1 MRLRKSS
8 FVHQIEVGPNSVLL
22 IHAISQL
29 KLKVDDE
36 LARLVTYF
44 SEWREFP
51 SAFAEIA
58 KLLPYDEQVQA
69 GVIGALHERDLLTE
83 KSPEEELAAVA
94 ARLGPTHGRDPE
106 ELLDRYRRE
115 LREGTRDYWTVK
127 AAQTIQDVGSTRP
140 RLDLIVFGD
149 CDVHMEADFLRR
161 EAERRGYDL
170 RVAATAPDDFA
181 FAAEHRHDAI
191 LIGALHARHFI
202 TQTPQAGGEPYE
214 IYIAQARNVL
224 ARLREKTS
232 APILIDNLPEPTVQ
246 PLGLAER
253 GRSGHRTRFRSA
265 NVALAELAET
275 FPDVYVVDI
284 AAALAAEG
292 SIRLVDDWQV
302 GFTHMGSPGWML
314 QRPETEKAAVHHVM
328 PDMNSLVQ
336 VVDGNPYIR
345 EAAMARTHVDTLVAV
360 LGLGRKKCVIV
371 DLDNTLW
378 PGVLA
383 ETGAPFAWEPSV
395 SGVFSF
401 IGLYFGLHEALLCL
415 KKRGIVLAC
424 VSKNDEAV
432 VRELWKYPDSYPR
445 ERLLTLDD
453 FVTVRINWDDK
464 ADNIRSIAEE
474 LGFAY
479 DTFLFIDD
487 HPVERD
493 RVRQF
498 LPEVEVWGDDLFA
511 LRRALLDDPRLQVP
525 RLTDESANRTQLVKA
540 QLGRQRLQAEAADE
554 PSYLASLRVKTRI
567 ERVAPDARF
576 DRIEE
581 LFRRTTQF
589 NATGRP
595 FTAAQLASLAAS
607 PNASVFALYVSDRF
621 ADHGLVGAAV
631 IEDREVT
638 GLVMSCRVLG
648 IGVEHEFVRHIVSAV
663 GAGAV
668 TARIVPTARNIPVR
682 NIYRDNGFL
691 SGQNGVWRR
700 ESADDAGSSASLVP
714 AEPSGPRCNTQGQL
728 SADPVD

>member
-8 FVHQIEVGPNSVLL
+8 FVHQIEVGSNSVLL
-22 IHAISQL
+22 VHAISQL

-36 LARLVTYF
+36 LARLMTFF

-51 SAFAEIA
+51 NAFAEIA

-69 GVIGALHERDLLTE
+69 GVIGALRERDLLTE
-83 KSPEEELAAVA
+83 KSPEEELAGVA
-94 ARLGPTHGRDPE
+94 AQLSPTHGRDPE

-115 LREGTRDYWTVK
+115 QREGAGTRDYWSVK
-127 AAQTIQDVGSTRP
+127 ATQTIQDVSNTRP

-149 CDVHMEADFLRR
+149 CDVQMESDFLRR

-181 FAAEHRHDAI
+181 FAAEHTHDAV
-191 LIGALHARHFI
+191 LIGALRARHFI
-202 TQTPQAGGEPYE
+202 TQAPQIGGEPYE

-253 GRSGHRTRFRSA
+253 GRSGHRTRFRIA
-265 NVALAELAET
+265 NVALAELAEA

-284 AAALAAEG
+284 AASLAAEG
-292 SIRLVDDWQV
+292 SIPLVDDWQV

-314 QRPETEKAAVHHVM
+314 QRPEIEKAAVHHLM
-328 PDMNSLVQ
+328 PDMSSLIQ
-336 VVDGNPYIR
+336 AVDGNPYIR
-345 EAAMARTHVDTLVAV
+345 EATIARTHVDTLVAV

-401 IGLYFGLHEALLCL
+401 VGLYFGLHEALLCL

-453 FVTVRINWDDK
+453 FVTHRINWNDK
-464 ADNIRSIAEE
+464 VDNIRSIAEE

-498 LPEVEVWGDDLFA
+498 LPEIEVWGEDLFA
-511 LRRALLDDPRLQVP
+511 LRRVLLDDPRLQVP
-525 RLTDESANRTQLVKA
+525 RLTEESVNRTQLVKA

-554 PSYLASLRVKTRI
+554 RSYLASLQVKTHI
-567 ERVAPDARF
+567 ERVLPDARF

-589 NATGRP
+589 NATGRQLRQHSWRASRLCRMHCCSLSTCRTGSP
-595 FTAAQLASLAAS
+595 IMAWWGPLSSRTAKSLA
-607 PNASVFALYVSDRF
+607 
-621 ADHGLVGAAV
+621 
-631 IEDREVT
+631 
-638 GLVMSCRVLG
+638 
-648 IGVEHEFVRHIVSAV
+648 
-663 GAGAV
+663 
-668 TARIVPTARNIPVR
+668 
-682 NIYRDNGFL
+682 
-691 SGQNGVWRR
+691 W
-700 ESADDAGSSASLVP
+700 
-714 AEPSGPRCNTQGQL
+714 
-728 SADPVD
+728 

>member
-8 FVHQIEVGPNSVLL
+8 FVHQIDVGPNSVLL

-36 LARLVTYF
+36 LGRLMRYF
-44 SEWREFP
+44 SEWRQFP
-51 SAFAEIA
+51 QAFREL
-58 KLLPYDEQVQA
+58 KGLLPYEDEIVA
-69 GVIGALHERDLLTE
+69 GTVNALRERGLLTE
-83 KSPEEELAAVA
+83 QGVEEELAGIA

-106 ELLDRYRRE
+106 ELLERYRRE
-115 LREGTRDYWTVK
+115 LKEGTRDYWSVTSSQTVQAFGGAK
-127 AAQTIQDVGSTRP
+127 L
-140 RLDLIVFGD
+140 RLDLILLGD

-191 LIGALHARHFI
+191 LVGALHARHFI
-202 TQTPQAGGEPYE
+202 TQPPQPGGEPYE

-224 ARLREKTS
+224 LRLREKTS

-253 GRSGHRTRFRSA
+253 GRMGHRTRFRFA

-275 FPDVYVVDI
+275 IADVYVVDI
-284 AAALAAEG
+284 AAALAARG
-292 SIRLVDDWQV
+292 SIPLVDDWQV
-302 GFTHMGSPGWML
+302 GFTHLGSPGWML
-314 QRPETEKAAVHHVM
+314 QRPEIEKVAVHHVM
-328 PDMNSLVQ
+328 PEMKSLMQ
-336 VVDGNPYIR
+336 AVDGNPYLR
-345 EAAMARTHVDTLVAV
+345 EAASAQAHLDTLVGV

-383 ETGAPFAWEPSV
+383 ETGAPFAWEPQV
-395 SGVFSF
+395 SGVFSY

-453 FVTVRINWDDK
+453 FVTHRINWNDK
-464 ADNIRSIAEE
+464 AENIRAIADE
-474 LGFAY
+474 LGFA
-479 DTFLFIDD
+479 DDAFLFIDD
-487 HPVERD
+487 NPVERD

-498 LPEVEVWGDDLFA
+498 LPEVEVWGEDIYA

-540 QLGRQRLQAEAADE
+540 QLGRQRLKAETTDE
-554 PSYLASLRVKTRI
+554 QSYLASLEIRTRI
-567 ERVAPDARF
+567 DEMTSEAKF
-576 DRIEE
+576 DRVEE

-589 NATGRP
+589 NATGRL
-595 FTAAQLASLAAS
+595 FTAAQLGSLAAS
-607 PNASVFALYVSDRF
+607 PSARVFALYVSDRF

-631 IEDREVT
+631 VEAGEIT

-648 IGVEHEFVRHIVSAV
+648 MGVEHEFMRYIVDAI
-663 GAGAV
+663 GASEIGA
-668 TARIVPTARNIPVR
+668 TIVPTARNIPVR
-682 NIYRDNGFL
+682 NIYRDNGFAL
-691 SGQNGVWRR
+691 DDGGTWRWKR
-700 ESADDAGSSASLVP
+700 TQEV
-714 AEPSGPRCNTQGQL
+714 AEPALVAG
-728 SADPVD
+728 

>member
-8 FVHQIEVGPNSVLL
+8 FVHQIDVGPNSVLL
-22 IHAISQL
+22 VHAISQL

-36 LARLVTYF
+36 LGRLMRFF

-51 SAFAEIA
+51 QAFPEVRA
-58 KLLPYDEQVQA
+58 LLPYDDEIVA
-69 GVIGALHERDLLTE
+69 KTVNALRERGLLTE
-83 KSPEEELAAVA
+83 QGEAEELAAVA

-115 LREGTRDYWTVK
+115 LKEGTRDYWSVTSSQTVR
-127 AAQTIQDVGSTRP
+127 AFGSARP
-140 RLDLIVFGD
+140 RLDLILLGD

-161 EAERRGYDL
+161 EAEGRGYEL
-170 RVAATAPDDFA
+170 HVAATAPDDFN

-191 LIGALHARHFI
+191 LVGALHARHFI
-202 TQTPQAGGEPYE
+202 TEPPQGGGEPYE

-224 ARLREKTS
+224 LRLREKTS

-253 GRSGHRTRFRSA
+253 GRMGHRTRFRFA

-275 FPDVYVVDI
+275 IPDVHVIDI
-284 AAALAAEG
+284 AAALAACG
-292 SIRLVDDWQV
+292 STRLIDDGQV

-314 QRPETEKAAVHHVM
+314 QRPESEKAAVHHVM
-328 PDMNSLVQ
+328 PEMKSLVQ
-336 VVDGNPYIR
+336 AVEGNPYLR
-345 EAAMARTHVDTLVAV
+345 EAVSARAHLDALVGV

-383 ETGAPFAWEPSV
+383 ETGAPFAWEPQV

-424 VSKNDEAV
+424 VSKNDETV

-453 FVTVRINWDDK
+453 FVTHRINWNDK
-464 ADNIRSIAEE
+464 AQNIRAIADE
-474 LGFAY
+474 LGFA
-479 DTFLFIDD
+479 DNTFLFIDD
-487 HPVERD
+487 NPVERD

-498 LPEVEVWGDDLFA
+498 LPEVEVWGEDIYA

-540 QLGRQRLQAEAADE
+540 QLGRQRLKAETADE
-554 PSYLASLRVKTRI
+554 QSYLVSLQIRTRI
-567 ERVAPDARF
+567 EQMAPDAKF
-576 DRIEE
+576 DRVEE

-589 NATGRP
+589 NATGRL
-595 FTAAQLASLAAS
+595 FTAAQLKGFAAS
-607 PNASVFALYVSDRF
+607 PQARVFALHVSDRF

-631 IEDREVT
+631 VEAGEIT

-648 IGVEHEFVRHIVSAV
+648 MGVEHEFVRRIVEAV
-663 GAGAV
+663 GGGEIGA
-668 TARIVPTARNIPVR
+668 TIIPTARNIPVR
-682 NIYRDNGFL
+682 NIYRDNGFVL
-691 SGQNGVWRR
+691 DASGRWRWR
-700 ESADDAGSSASLVP
+700 SAQAV
-714 AEPSGPRCNTQGQL
+714 AEPALVAG
-728 SADPVD
+728 

>member
-8 FVHQIEVGPNSVLL
+8 FVHQIPVGPNNVLL
-22 IHAISQL
+22 VHAISGQ

-36 LARLVTYF
+36 LARLMTYL

-51 SAFAEIA
+51 GALGEIA
-58 KLLPYDEQVQA
+58 KLLPYDERVQA
-69 GVIGALHERDLLTE
+69 GVIGALRERDLLTE
-83 KSPEEELAAVA
+83 QSPEEELAAVA
-94 ARLGPTHGRDPE
+94 DRLGPTHGRDPE

-115 LREGTRDYWTVK
+115 LKEGARDCWTVG
-127 AAQTIQDVGSTRP
+127 AAQTIRDIGGARP
-140 RLDLIVFGD
+140 RLDLIVIGD
-149 CDVHMEADFLRR
+149 CDVHMEVDFLRR

-181 FAAEHRHDAI
+181 FAAEHKHDAV
-191 LIGALHARHFI
+191 LVGALHARHFI
-202 TQTPQAGGEPYE
+202 TQTAQAGGESHE
-214 IYIAQARNVL
+214 IYMAQARNVL
-224 ARLREKTS
+224 ARLRERTS

-253 GRSGHRTRFRSA
+253 GRNGHRTRFRWV
-265 NVALAELAET
+265 NIALAELAET

-292 SIRLVDDWQV
+292 SIPLVDDWQV

-314 QRPETEKAAVHHVM
+314 QRPETEKAAVHYLM
-328 PDMNSLVQ
+328 PDMNSLAQAVG
-336 VVDGNPYIR
+336 GNPYIR
-345 EAAMARTHVDTLVAV
+345 ETANARTHVDMLVAV
-360 LGLGRKKCVIV
+360 LGLGRKKCVVV

-453 FVTVRINWDDK
+453 FVTHRINWSDK
-464 ADNIRSIAEE
+464 VDNIRSIADE

-493 RVRQF
+493 RVKQF
-498 LPEVEVWGDDLFA
+498 LPDVEVWGEDPFA

-554 PSYLASLRVKTRI
+554 QSYLASLQVRTRI
-567 ERVAPDARF
+567 EQVLPDARF
-576 DRIEE
+576 DRVEE

-589 NATGRP
+589 NATGRQ
-595 FTAAQLASLAAS
+595 FAAARLASLASS
-607 PNASVFALYVSDRF
+607 PNALVFALHVSDRF

-631 IEDREVT
+631 IEGREIT

-648 IGVEHEFVRHIVSAV
+648 MGVEHEFMRQIMSAV
-663 GAGAV
+663 GTGV
-668 TARIVPTARNIPVR
+668 VSARIVPTSRNIPVR
-682 NIYRDNGFL
+682 NVYRDNGFAL
-691 SGQNGVWRR
+691 DQDGVWRC
-700 ESADDAGSSASLVP
+700 ENADAASLVP
-714 AEPSGPRCNTQGQL
+714 AEPSGRQRDTRGQL
-728 SADPVD
+728 STDPVD

>member
-1 MRLRKSS
+1 M
-8 FVHQIEVGPNSVLL
+8 
-22 IHAISQL
+22 
-29 KLKVDDE
+29 
-36 LARLVTYF
+36 
-44 SEWREFP
+44 
-51 SAFAEIA
+51 
-58 KLLPYDEQVQA
+58 
-69 GVIGALHERDLLTE
+69 
-83 KSPEEELAAVA
+83 
-94 ARLGPTHGRDPE
+94 
-106 ELLDRYRRE
+106 
-115 LREGTRDYWTVK
+115 
-127 AAQTIQDVGSTRP
+127 QDIRGTRP
-140 RLDLIVFGD
+140 RLDLVVLGD

-181 FAAEHRHDAI
+181 FAAEHKHDAV

-202 TQTPQAGGEPYE
+202 AQPSQLGGEPFE

-224 ARLREKTS
+224 SRLREKTS

-253 GRSGHRTRFRSA
+253 GRNGHRTRFRLA
-265 NVALAELAET
+265 NVALAELTET
-275 FPDVYVVDI
+275 FPDVYFVDI

-292 SIRLVDDWQV
+292 SVPLVDDWQV

-314 QRPETEKAAVHHVM
+314 QRPEAEKAAVHHLM
-328 PDMNSLVQ
+328 PEMNSLVQ
-336 VVDGNPYIR
+336 IVDGNPYIR
-345 EAAMARTHVDTLVAV
+345 EAAIARTHVDTLVAV

-453 FVTVRINWDDK
+453 FVTVRINWNDK
-464 ADNIRSIAEE
+464 VDNIRSIADE
-474 LGFAY
+474 LGFAHH
-479 DTFLFIDD
+479 TFLFIDD

-498 LPEVEVWGDDLFA
+498 LPEIEVWGEDLFA

-525 RLTDESANRTQLVKA
+525 RLSDESANRTQLVKA
-540 QLGRQRLQAEAADE
+540 QLGRQRLQAEAADAQ
-554 PSYLASLRVKTRI
+554 SYLASLQVKTRI
-567 ERVAPDARF
+567 ERTMPDAKF
-576 DRIEE
+576 DRMEE
-581 LFRRTTQF
+581 LFHRTTQF
-589 NATGRP
+589 NATGQQ
-595 FTAAQLASLAAS
+595 FTAARLASLAAS
-607 PNASVFALYVSDRF
+607 PNAVVFALHVSDRF

-631 IEDREVT
+631 IEEREIT

-648 IGVEHEFVRHIVSAV
+648 MGVEHEFIRHIVSAV
-663 GAGAV
+663 GEGGI
-668 TARIVPTARNIPVR
+668 TARIVPMARNIPVR
-682 NIYRDNGFL
+682 NIYRDNGFVL
-691 SGQNGVWRR
+691 DQSGVWRW
-700 ESADDAGSSASLVP
+700 ESADDAATSASLVP
-714 AEPSGPRCNTQGQL
+714 SEPSGAKQGQFR
-728 SADPVD
+728 AHPVD

>member
-8 FVHQIEVGPNSVLL
+8 FVHQIAVGPNSVLL
-22 IHAISQL
+22 VHAISQQ

-36 LARLVTYF
+36 LARLMTYF
-44 SEWREFP
+44 SEGREFP
-51 SAFAEIA
+51 GAFAEVR
-58 KLLPYDEQVQA
+58 KLLPYDDQIIA
-69 GVIGALHERDLLTE
+69 GTISALHERDFLTE
-83 KSPEEELAAVA
+83 KGEQEELAAA
-94 ARLGPTHGRDPE
+94 AERLGPTHGRDPE

-115 LREGTRDYWTVK
+115 LKEGTRDYWSVR
-127 AAQTIQDVGSTRP
+127 ASQTIPDVGRAKP
-140 RLDLIVFGD
+140 RLDLILFGD
-149 CDVHMEADFLRR
+149 CDVHMEADFLRQ

-181 FAAEHRHDAI
+181 FAAEHKHDAV
-191 LIGALHARHFI
+191 LVGALHARHFI

-253 GRSGHRTRFRSA
+253 GRNGHRTRFRAA
-265 NVALAELAET
+265 NVALAELAEN
-275 FPDVYVVDI
+275 FPDVYVVDV
-284 AAALAAEG
+284 AAVLAAEG
-292 SIRLVDDWQV
+292 SIPLVDDWQV

-314 QRPETEKAAVHHVM
+314 QRPETEKAAVHHLM
-328 PDMNSLVQ
+328 PEMNSLIQ
-336 VVDGNPYIR
+336 AVDGNPYIR
-345 EAAMARTHVDTLVAV
+345 EAAIARTHVDTLVAV

-453 FVTVRINWDDK
+453 FVTHRINWNDK
-464 ADNIRSIAEE
+464 ADNIRSIADE

-498 LPEVEVWGDDLFA
+498 LPEIEVWGEDLFA
-511 LRRALLDDPRLQVP
+511 LRRALLNDPRLQIP

-540 QLGRQRLQAEAADE
+540 QLGRQRLQAEAANE
-554 PSYLASLRVKTRI
+554 RSYLASLQVKTRI
-567 ERVAPDARF
+567 ERVLPDAKF

-589 NATGRP
+589 NATGRQ
-595 FTAAQLASLAAS
+595 FTAAGLASLAVS
-607 PNASVFALYVSDRF
+607 PNALVFALYVSDRF
-621 ADHGLVGAAV
+621 ADHGLVGAIV
-631 IEDREVT
+631 IEDREIS

-648 IGVEHEFVRHIVSAV
+648 MGVEHEFMQHMMSAV
-663 GAGAV
+663 GDGV
-668 TARIVPTARNIPVR
+668 VSARIVPTSRNIPVR
-682 NIYRDNGFL
+682 NIYRDNGFVL
-691 SGQNGVWRR
+691 DQNGVWRW
-700 ESADDAGSSASLVP
+700 ENANAAACASLVP
-714 AEPSGPRCNTQGQL
+714 AAPSGRARDTQGQL
-728 SADPVD
+728 SADTVD

>member
-1 MRLRKSS
+1 MRLRRSS
-8 FVHQIEVGPNSVLL
+8 FVHQIDVAPNSVLL
-22 IHAISQL
+22 VHAISQL
-29 KLKVDDE
+29 KLKVDEE
-36 LARLVTYF
+36 LGRLMRYF

-51 SAFAEIA
+51 GAFAEIA

-69 GVIGALHERDLLTE
+69 GVVGALLERDLLTE
-83 KSPEEELAAVA
+83 RSPEEELAAVA

-115 LREGTRDYWTVK
+115 LKEGARDYWTVK
-127 AAQTIQDVGSTRP
+127 AAQTVQDVCNGRP

-161 EAERRGYDL
+161 EAERRGFDL

-181 FAAEHRHDAI
+181 FAAEHKHDAV
-191 LIGALHARHFI
+191 LLGALHARHFI
-202 TQTPQAGGEPYE
+202 TQTPTPGGEPHD
-214 IYIAQARNVL
+214 IYIAQARNAL
-224 ARLREKTS
+224 LRLREKTA

-253 GRSGHRTRFRSA
+253 GRHGHRTRFRSA
-265 NVALAELAET
+265 NVALAELAEAV
-275 FPDVYVVDI
+275 PDVYVVDV
-284 AAALAAEG
+284 AAALAAVG
-292 SIRLVDDWQV
+292 NIALVDDWQV

-314 QRPETEKAAVHHVM
+314 QRPESEKAAVHGLM
-328 PDMNSLVQ
+328 PEMDNLIRI
-336 VVDGNPYIR
+336 VDGDPYIR
-345 EAAMARTHVDTLVAV
+345 EAVIARTHIDTLVAA

-383 ETGAPFAWEPSV
+383 ETGAPFGWEPSV

-432 VRELWKYPDSYPR
+432 VRELWKYPDCYPR

-453 FVTVRINWDDK
+453 FVTYRINWNDK
-464 ADNIRSIAEE
+464 VDNIRSIAEE

-498 LPEVEVWGDDLFA
+498 LPDIEVWGEDPFA

-525 RLTDESANRTQLVKA
+525 RLTDEAVNRTQLVKA
-540 QLGRQRLQAEAADE
+540 QLGRRRLQAAAAE
-554 PSYLASLRVKTRI
+554 EQFYLASLQVQTRI
-567 ERVAPDARF
+567 EQVMPDAKF

-589 NATGRP
+589 NATGRQ
-595 FTAAQLASLAAS
+595 FTAARLASLAAS
-607 PNASVFALYVSDRF
+607 WNARVFALYVSDRF

-631 IEDREVT
+631 IEQGEVT

-648 IGVEHEFVRHIVSAV
+648 MGVEHQFVRHIVGAAGSATI
-663 GAGAV
+663 A
-668 TARIVPTARNIPVR
+668 ARIVPTARNMPVR
-682 NIYRDNGFL
+682 HIYRDTGFVL
-691 SGQNGVWRR
+691 GQDGVWRH
-700 ESADDAGSSASLVP
+700 ESSEDPTSVSLVP
-714 AEPSGPRCNTQGQL
+714 AEPSARELGTQSQL
-728 SADPVD
+728 GADTAD

>member
-22 IHAISQL
+22 VHAISQQ

-36 LARLVTYF
+36 LARLMTYF
-44 SEWREFP
+44 SGWREFP
-51 SAFAEIA
+51 GAFAEVR
-58 KLLPYDEQVQA
+58 KLLPYDDQIIA
-69 GVIGALHERDLLTE
+69 GTIGALHERDFLTG
-83 KSPEEELAAVA
+83 KSEQEELAAVA
-94 ARLGPTHGRDPE
+94 ERLGPTHGRDPE

-115 LREGTRDYWTVK
+115 LKEGTADYWSVISP
-127 AAQTIQDVGSTRP
+127 QRIRDIGSTKP
-140 RLDLIVFGD
+140 RLDLILFGD
-149 CDVHMEADFLRR
+149 CDVHMEADFLRQ

-181 FAAEHRHDAI
+181 FAAEHKHDAV

-202 TQTPQAGGEPYE
+202 TERPQAGGGPYE

-224 ARLREKTS
+224 ARLREMTS

-253 GRSGHRTRFRSA
+253 GRNGHRTRFRAA

-292 SIRLVDDWQV
+292 SIPLVDDWQV

-314 QRPETEKAAVHHVM
+314 QRPETEKAAVHHLM
-328 PDMNSLVQ
+328 PEMNSLIQ
-336 VVDGNPYIR
+336 AVDGNPYLR
-345 EAAMARTHVDTLVAV
+345 EAVTARAHVDTLVGV

-432 VRELWKYPDSYPR
+432 VRELWKYADSYPR
-445 ERLLTLDD
+445 DRLLSLDD
-453 FVTVRINWDDK
+453 FVTHRINWNDK
-464 ADNIRSIAEE
+464 ADNIRSIADE

-479 DTFLFIDD
+479 NTFLFIDD

-493 RVRQF
+493 RVKQF
-498 LPEVEVWGDDLFA
+498 LPEIEVWGEDLFA

-525 RLTDESANRTQLVKA
+525 RLTDESANRTDLVKA
-540 QLGRQRLQAEAADE
+540 QIGRQRLQAEAADE
-554 PSYLASLRVKTRI
+554 PSYLASLQVKTRV
-567 ERVAPDARF
+567 EQVMPDAKF

-589 NATGRP
+589 NATGRQ
-595 FTAAQLASLAAS
+595 FTAAGLASLAAS
-607 PNASVFALYVSDRF
+607 PNARVFALRVSDRF

-631 IEDREVT
+631 IEEREIT

-648 IGVEHEFVRHIVSAV
+648 MGVEHRFMRHMMSAV
-663 GAGAV
+663 GDGV
-668 TARIVPTARNIPVR
+668 VSARIVPTSRNIPVR
-682 NIYRDNGFL
+682 NIYRDNGFVL
-691 SGQNGVWRR
+691 DQDGVWRR
-700 ESADDAGSSASLVP
+700 ENADDAAASASLVP
-714 AEPSGPRCNTQGQL
+714 AEPSGRTRGKQGEL

>member
-1 MRLRKSS
+1 MRLRRSS

-29 KLKVDDE
+29 RMKVDDE
-36 LARLVTYF
+36 LGRLMRFF

-51 SAFAEIA
+51 AAFAEIRT
-58 KLLPYDEQVQA
+58 LLPYEDQILAATVS
-69 GVIGALHERDLLTE
+69 ALHERGLLTD
-83 KSPEEELAAVA
+83 KGHDEELGAIAQKLKA
-94 ARLGPTHGRDPE
+94 THGRDPE

-115 LREGTRDYWTVK
+115 LKEGTKDYWTVK
-127 AAQTIQDVGSTRP
+127 ASQTIQHVGQTKP
-140 RLDLIVFGD
+140 RLDLILLGD

-181 FAAEHRHDAI
+181 FAAEHRHDAV

-202 TQTPQAGGEPYE
+202 SMEPQAGGEPYE
-214 IYIAQARNVL
+214 IYIAQAQNIL
-224 ARLREKTS
+224 LRLREKTS

-246 PLGLAER
+246 PLGIADR
-253 GRSGHRTRFRSA
+253 GRNGHRTRFRSA
-265 NVALAELAET
+265 NVALAQLADLIA
-275 FPDVYVVDI
+275 DVYVVDV
-284 AAALAAEG
+284 AATLAGEG
-292 SIRLVDDWQV
+292 SMALVDDWQV
-302 GFTHMGSPGWML
+302 GFTHLGSPGWML
-314 QRPETEKAAVHHVM
+314 QRPETEKAAVYGLV
-328 PDMNSLVQ
+328 PDLQGLIETVEG
-336 VVDGNPYIR
+336 DPYRR
-345 EAAMARTHVDTLVAV
+345 EAVAAKAHVDTLMAV

-401 IGLYFGLHEALLCL
+401 VGLYFGLHEALKCL

-432 VRELWKYPDSYPR
+432 VRELWKYPESYPR

-453 FVTVRINWDDK
+453 FVTCRINWNDK
-464 ADNIRSIAEE
+464 AENIRSIAEE
-474 LGFAY
+474 LGFAM
-479 DTFLFIDD
+479 DAFLFIDD
-487 HPVERD
+487 NPVERD

-498 LPEVEVWGDDLFA
+498 LPEVEVWGEDLLG
-511 LRRALLDDPRLQVP
+511 LRRALLDDPRLQVAK
-525 RLTDESANRTQLVKA
+525 LTDESSRRTELVKA
-540 QLGRQRLQAEAADE
+540 QLGRQRLQAESSDE
-554 PSYLASLRVKTRI
+554 TSYIASLRLRIRI
-567 ERVAPDARF
+567 ERVLAGAKF

-589 NATGRP
+589 NASGRS
-595 FTAAQLASLAAS
+595 FTVLELERLAVAANAA
-607 PNASVFALYVSDRF
+607 VFALHVADRF

-631 IEDREVT
+631 VEEGEIT

-648 IGVEHEFVRHIVSAV
+648 LGIEHQFVQQVLREIGLAQM
-663 GAGAV
+663 
-668 TARIVPTARNIPVR
+668 TAKIVPTARNIPVR
-682 NIYRDNGFL
+682 NIYRDNGFVL
-691 SGQNGVWRR
+691 EGDNVWRWTR
-700 ESADDAGSSASLVP
+700 SDGAARTDASRGAEALSP
-714 AEPSGPRCNTQGQL
+714 A
-728 SADPVD
+728 